1 MNRRHDPDCSCRPPV
16 EPGRRRGERWHRLWT
31 SPPGCHGEK
40 ASPEAE
46 AAALT
51 VALVGLPNTGKST
64 LYNRLTGGHAQIANW
79 PGLTV
84 ELLRGA
90 MPADRRAQRYTLVDL
105 PGIHD
110 LSGSSEDEAIVQRFL
125 RHTPPSILLV
135 VVNASQI
142 TNQLRFVLQLRQ
154 LGIPMVV
161 ALNMSDEARQL
172 GIGIDHQGLGAELGL
187 PLLPISAKRR
197 QGIHELI
204 DAVHQLGERLE
215 AGDGPRAGDRPRIA
229 GGPGTGEEDLDAP
242 AAHLASRFITLPE
255 RLINR
260 GTRRADR
267 ILMHPVV
274 GLVAFLGIVMAMF
287 QLLYALGAPLQDL
300 LGSLFDGIQTAVL
313 EPLLAALG
321 APEFLRG
328 FLVDGVWLGV
338 STVATFLPI
347 IFLFYVIM
355 AVVEDSGYL
364 PRAAFLMDGLMRWLG
379 LDGRAFVLQVMGF
392 GCNVPSIMG
401 TRVIRDRGMRL
412 LAMLCIPFA
421 LCQARLTVFIFL
433 AAVFFPR
440 PWWAPGLVVFGFY
453 GLSFLA
459 AVITGLLFKR
469 AFPSRE
475 AFVLELP
482 PYRSPSVS
490 TILRRGWTSMLN
502 FLVTTRVFIVV
513 GAAAIWLLTNLPPG
527 AVQGSGATIADGIG
541 SLFQPLLG
549 PIGMNP
555 SLTVS
560 LFFGF
565 IAKEILLGAM
575 AVIYATS
582 EADLGGVISQTITP
596 LQALSFMTFVLL
608 YTPCLGT
615 VAAQLQESKSRGFT
629 ALSLGWSLALAWIL
643 ALVVYQGGRLMT
655 PIA

>member
-1 MNRRHDPDCSCRPPV
+1 MSNRKIPGCSCQPAS
-16 EPGRRRGERWHRLWT
+16 ETSFRRAERWHRLWT
-31 SPPGCHGEK
+31 SPPGCYGETFT
-40 ASPEAE
+40 PEAE
-46 AAALT
+46 APALT
-51 VALVGLPNTGKST
+51 VALVGMPNSGKST
-64 LYNRLTGGHAQIANW
+64 LYNRLTGGHALIANW

-90 MPADRRAQRYTLVDL
+90 MPADRRGQRYTLVDL

-110 LSGSSEDEAIVQRFL
+110 LSGSSEDEAVVQRFL
-125 RHTPPSILLV
+125 RHTPPALLLV

-142 TNQLRFVLQLRQ
+142 SNQLRFVLQMREQ
-154 LGIPMVV
+154 GIPMVV
-161 ALNMSDEARQL
+161 ALNMSDESRTL
-172 GIGIDHQGLGAELGL
+172 GIAIDHQRLSAELGL
-187 PLLPISAKRR
+187 PVLPISAKRN

-204 DAVHQLGERLE
+204 DALHQLGERLP
-215 AGDGPRAGDRPRIA
+215 AVARPQPADRPQVCA
-229 GGPGTGEEDLDAP
+229 EDLDAQAEAL
-242 AAHLASRFITLPE
+242 AAAAVTLPE

-267 ILMHPVV
+267 LLMHPVL
-274 GLVAFLGIVMAMF
+274 GLVAFLGIVLAMF
-287 QLLYALGAPLQDL
+287 QVLYAVGTPLQDL
-300 LGSLFDGIQTAVL
+300 LGHLIDWTQTAML

-321 APEFLRG
+321 TPEFVRG
-328 FLVDGVWLGV
+328 FLIDGVWLGV
-338 STVATFLPI
+338 GTVATFLPI
-347 IFLFYVIM
+347 IFLFYVIL

-364 PRAAFLMDGLMRWLG
+364 PRAAFLMDGFMRWLG

-421 LCQARLTVFIFL
+421 LCQARLTVFIFM

-440 PWWAPGLVVFGFY
+440 PWWAPGLVVFSFY
-453 GLSFLA
+453 VLSFLA
-459 AVITGLLFKR
+459 AVITGLVFQR

-475 AFVLELP
+475 AFILELP
-482 PYRSPSVS
+482 PYRSPSVA

-527 AVQGSGATIADGIG
+527 AAQGSGDTIADGIG
-541 SLFQPLLG
+541 AVFQPVLG

-582 EADLGGVISQTITP
+582 ETDLGGVISQTITP

-615 VAAQLQESKSRGFT
+615 VAAQLQESKSRRFT
-629 ALSLGWSLALAWIL
+629 LLSLGWSLALAWIL
-643 ALVVYQGGRLMT
+643 ALVVFQGGRLFH
-655 PIA
+655 PVA